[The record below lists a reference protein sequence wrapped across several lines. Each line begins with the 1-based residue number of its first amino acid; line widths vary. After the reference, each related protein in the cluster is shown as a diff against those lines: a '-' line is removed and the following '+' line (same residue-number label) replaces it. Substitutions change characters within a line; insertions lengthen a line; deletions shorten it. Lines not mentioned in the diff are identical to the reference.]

1 MDITASGLSVL
12 REIDALAKLH
22 TRFVSTNRTL
32 NSTANRA
39 FHDEVLVL
47 GDAVVNSK
55 RTLVTNDDSSPGQHE
70 LGQFVDRHAKEFNA
84 ENTTPERKKEIM
96 QVSTP
101 IRVFVRS
108 YCSHQVKLIIISC
121 SINTECVLIV

>member
-32 NSTANRA
+32 NYRRRA

-47 GDAVVNSK
+47 GDSVVNSK
-55 RTLVTNDDSSPGQHE
+55 QTLITNDDSSPGQHE

-84 ENTTPERKKEIM
+84 ENTTPERKEEIM

-121 SINTECVLIV
+121 SINTECALIV

>member
-1 MDITASGLSVL
+1 VDITASGLSVL

-32 NSTANRA
+32 NYRRRA

-47 GDAVVNSK
+47 GDSVVNSK
-55 RTLVTNDDSSPGQHE
+55 QTLITNDDSSPGQHE

-84 ENTTPERKKEIM
+84 ENTTPERKEEIM

-121 SINTECVLIV
+121 SNNTECVLIV